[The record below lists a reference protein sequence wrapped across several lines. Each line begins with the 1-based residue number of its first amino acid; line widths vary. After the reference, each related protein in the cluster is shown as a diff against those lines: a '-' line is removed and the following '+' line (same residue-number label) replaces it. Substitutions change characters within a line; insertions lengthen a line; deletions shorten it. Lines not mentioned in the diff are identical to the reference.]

1 MMVTFERLNYQ
12 EVRKLILFATNIILG
27 FVILI
32 YFGARMV
39 MCNEDIPFCDKRL
52 QEFDLDVKYWSKRC
66 VNRQGKY
73 IGTPC
78 CETEEEYN
86 KNRMNMQTKLCF
98 YRGNNSCIHKLSD
111 L

>member
-1 MMVTFERLNYQ
+1 
-12 EVRKLILFATNIILG
+12 
-27 FVILI
+27 
-32 YFGARMV
+32 MV